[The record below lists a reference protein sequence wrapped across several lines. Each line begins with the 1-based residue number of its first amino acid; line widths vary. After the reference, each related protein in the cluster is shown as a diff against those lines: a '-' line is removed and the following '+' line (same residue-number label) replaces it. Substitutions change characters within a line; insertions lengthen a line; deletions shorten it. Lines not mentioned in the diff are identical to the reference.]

1 MDEFVIRGRRGW
13 HLFLVLAHL
22 ALAVGFGFWAY
33 SYGPVWLWAATGL
46 LALFALLHLVAF
58 VRTLTP
64 IFVADA
70 QGVRLRIGK
79 NWTGILWDQIT
90 DIQVKKRSLTRRG
103 QIEIVSNQS
112 ESPFLV
118 PIGAATTA
126 SAATAQVELSS
137 RYSLTR

>member
-13 HLFLVLAHL
+13 HLFLILSHLSLAG
-22 ALAVGFGFWAY
+22 GFGYWAY
-33 SYGPVWLWAATGL
+33 SYGPVWLWAVTGL
-46 LALFALLHLVAF
+46 LALFALFHLIGF

-79 NWTGILWDQIT
+79 NWTGILWDQIS
-90 DIQVKKRSLTRRG
+90 DIQVTKRSLTRRG

-112 ESPFLV
+112 ESPYLV
-118 PIGAATTA
+118 PVGAATTA
-126 SAATAQVELSS
+126 SVATAQVELSS